1 MRKFISKQS
10 VAIWYALSALFAT
23 YIVGQVI
30 LWCFP
35 DRSSLGTSLLFI
47 LMNCVPLIMAAVFS
61 LVLSEVKSLG
71 EFFKKVFLQKES
83 PLSWILALFI
93 PVIYYGISFFLR
105 NVSFTGNTLLAFLL
119 YFPWTFLYGGLEEVG
134 WRWFLQEHLYFSKH
148 FITKMMVLSL
158 VWFLWHI
165 PIYQLPWIT
174 AGSSNYLIYYGIS
187 ILLMNVRFTGNSL
200 LAFFLY
206 LPWTF
211 LYGGPEE
218 VGWRWFLQD
227 HLSFSKHFIA
237 KMMVL
242 SIVWFLWHIPI
253 YQLPWITAVSSNYLI
268 FYLMILGNTFL
279 FGALKE
285 YSKGAAPCIL
295 AHMLIDSL
303 AVLMLVQSSL
313 TQIILLVICEILLAS
328 WLVAVRKS

>member
-1 MRKFISKQS
+1 MSKFISKQS

-35 DRSSLGTSLLFI
+35 DRSSLGASLLFI

-93 PVIYYGISFFLR
+93 PVIYYGISFFL
-105 NVSFTGNTLLAFLL
+105 

-148 FITKMMVLSL
+148 FITKMMVLSI

-174 AGSSNYLIYYGIS
+174 AG
-187 ILLMNVRFTGNSL
+187 
-200 LAFFLY
+200 
-206 LPWTF
+206 
-211 LYGGPEE
+211 
-218 VGWRWFLQD
+218 
-227 HLSFSKHFIA
+227 
-237 KMMVL
+237 
-242 SIVWFLWHIPI
+242 
-253 YQLPWITAVSSNYLI
+253 SSNYLI

-313 TQIILLVICEILLAS
+313 TQIILLVIFEILLAS
-328 WLVAVRKS
+328 WMVAVRKS